1 MASVESRAVWKEPL
15 ADELRRLGD
24 ELRVLA
30 DTGLHWT
37 SNDPYNFARYQ
48 QARGLAARMFSLA
61 DVRGHEEIEATLFD
75 QLTHLAPVPVADAG
89 VVDDQRRVLLI
100 RRGHARGRL

>member
-48 QARGLAARMFSLA
+48 QARCLAARMFSLA